1 VSGER
6 EYLERVCEAGTAGG
20 VFGAKVMRGYF
31 GEVVDRLRAFA
42 RDSALSDLEALAS
55 FAPRPRFVW
64 IRRRDAVAQAV
75 SWSRAIQGGRW
86 WSGATEPE
94 GELRFDFDQIDHL
107 VREIA
112 EHDAGWEAWFA
123 ANGVEPHRVAYEE
136 LAVDPAAVAARV
148 LACLGV
154 DAAAS
159 PTAPQERQADELN
172 SEWAARYR
180 ASLRSTP
187 TSVRNASSQ
196 PPRSDASNS

>member
-1 VSGER
+1 MSGER
-6 EYLERVCEAGTAGG
+6 EYLERVCEEGTAGG
-20 VFGAKVMRGYF
+20 VFGAKVMRGYL
-31 GEVVDRLRAFA
+31 GEVLDRLRVFA
-42 RDSALSDLEALAS
+42 GDAALGDLEALAA

-64 IRRRDAVAQAV
+64 IRRRDAVAEAV

-94 GELRFDFDQIDHL
+94 GELVFDFEQIDHL

-123 ANGVEPHRVAYEE
+123 ANGVEPHEVVYEE
-136 LAVDPAAVAARV
+136 LAADPAAVAGRV
-148 LACLGV
+148 LVFLGV

-159 PTAPQERQADELN
+159 PTAPQERQADALN
-172 SEWAARYR
+172 AEWAARYR

-196 PPRSDASNS
+196 PPRSDASSS